1 LFDKSSQSASINRD
15 AVETTDPRNS
25 TTIDKDFLYPK
36 HKDID
41 RSGLVAARTPYEKRA
56 NDSNDSGSSIILATQ
71 DIAELSNTIADIEPA
86 DRDVPVLIIGRA
98 GPGF

>member
-56 NDSNDSGSSIILATQ
+56 NDSGSSIILATQ